1 MVALI
6 IIAILLKVFMKD
18 GEIQHHALSHIN
30 SKITDKI
37 IDKSIKDNL

>member
-18 GEIQHHALSHIN
+18 GEIRDCALNHIN
-30 SKITDKI
+30 NKITDKI
-37 IDKSIKDNL
+37 IDKSLK